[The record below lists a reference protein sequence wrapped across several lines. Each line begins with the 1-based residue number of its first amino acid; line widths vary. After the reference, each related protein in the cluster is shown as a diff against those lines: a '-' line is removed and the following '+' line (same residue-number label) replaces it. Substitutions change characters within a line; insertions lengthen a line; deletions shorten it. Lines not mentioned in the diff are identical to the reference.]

1 MLLNKFLPLFVISAA
16 AIALSG
22 CSMTKLTDK
31 AYDWQYDTT
40 ESRAK
45 NIGDVFGLKGVSD
58 TELPEDAK
66 IDKDSILLNG
76 SINSGLLHWGSH
88 FGTGAAGV
96 GALGWGFGFALL
108 DSALRGDP
116 FEMQDGYFG
125 YVPVSKAK
133 AGDQAGKQFIDH
145 FVVATKKAAKELGIS
160 KKFKIVVRD
169 AYIWGDADR
178 YVGKNIYF
186 VNENLGCK
194 ITDDPKNS
202 CLVKVYVSHPEQQT
216 VVTPVIANGK
226 VIPAWKI
233 ESQDIDR
240 AALGYDS
247 LTLYRGDSDQFPYD
261 KYDLYPVIAK
271 YLPQYAYIY
280 SAPAKTKEYTYRMP
294 PMIYEK
300 NKTLFFV
307 KPKN

>member
-1 MLLNKFLPLFVISAA
+1 MSLSKLSLTLLCASC
-16 AIALSG
+16 LSLTA
-22 CSMTKLTDK
+22 CSMAKLTDK

-58 TELPEDAK
+58 AELPKDAK

-88 FGTGAAGV
+88 FGTGATGV
-96 GALGWGFGFALL
+96 GALGCGFGFALL

-133 AGDQAGKQFIDH
+133 VGDQAGKQFLDH
-145 FVVATKKAAKELGIS
+145 IVTATKKAAKELGIT

-169 AYIWGDADR
+169 AYIWGEPDR
-178 YVGKNIYF
+178 YAGKNIYF
-186 VNENLGCK
+186 VNERSGCK

-216 VVTPVIANGK
+216 VITPVIVNGK

-233 ESQDIDR
+233 ESRDIDR

-247 LTLYRGDSDQFPYD
+247 LTLYRGDSDQFPYN
-261 KYDLYPVIAK
+261 KYDLYPIIAK

-307 KPKN
+307 KPQR